1 MTVEYIKRND
11 AIELIKEQIDEH
23 PVEDMDIGWNAGL
36 SCAIGQLESMPV
48 ADVVKRIR
56 GKWIMKEVITGEF
69 GRLIVCQCSK
79 CKKNQTFQ
87 TKCCSNCGAEMEFD
101 KGWYERCMMN

>member
-1 MTVEYIKRND
+1 MTNMEAISLLSDIRAEYSCFTDREKYHALSMGID
-11 AIELIKEQIDEH
+11 ALRERK
-23 PVEDMDIGWNAGL
+23 
-36 SCAIGQLESMPV
+36 
-48 ADVVKRIR
+48 R

-87 TKCCSNCGAEMEFD
+87 TMYCSNCGAEMEFD
-101 KGWYERCMMN
+101 KGWYGKCMTN

>member
-1 MTVEYIKRND
+1 MYDDLIMNLRKVESGEYCAIASTEDFPVMQFVKDAAD
-11 AIELIKEQIDEH
+11 AIEKLQ
-23 PVEDMDIGWNAGL
+23 
-36 SCAIGQLESMPV
+36 
-48 ADVVKRIR
+48 KRKH

-101 KGWYERCMMN
+101 KGWYGRCMTN

>member
-1 MTVEYIKRND
+1 MVIPMYDELIKNLRGMAKGFCPFDRGNKMCGYFVTQQAAD
-11 AIELIKEQIDEH
+11 AIEKLQ
-23 PVEDMDIGWNAGL
+23 
-36 SCAIGQLESMPV
+36 
-48 ADVVKRIR
+48 KRKH

-87 TKCCSNCGAEMEFD
+87 TMYCSKCGAEMEFD
-101 KGWYERCMMN
+101 KGWYGRCMTN

>member
-1 MTVEYIKRND
+1 MYDELIKRLRNRRICIQQSGSFDDFPMLREAAD
-11 AIELIKEQIDEH
+11 AIEELQKQKH
-23 PVEDMDIGWNAGL
+23 
-36 SCAIGQLESMPV
+36 
-48 ADVVKRIR
+48 

-87 TKCCSNCGAEMEFD
+87 TMYCSNCGAEMEFD
-101 KGWYERCMMN
+101 KGWYGRCMTN